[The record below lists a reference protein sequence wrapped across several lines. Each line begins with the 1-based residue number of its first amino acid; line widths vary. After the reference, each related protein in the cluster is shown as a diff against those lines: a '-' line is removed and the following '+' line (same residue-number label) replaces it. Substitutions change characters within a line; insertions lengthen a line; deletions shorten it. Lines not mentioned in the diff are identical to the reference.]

1 MIQSLN
7 KPKDD
12 VRVES
17 SVQKAKEKKLYTLR
31 VTNTTVILVPL
42 HKRNEEYAEH
52 MGKDI
57 QALLECDAVMFLQ
70 GWHDSKGCLA
80 EFEVA
85 KIYGKK
91 LIFE

>member
-42 HKRNEEYAEH
+42 HKHNEEYAKEYRKNK
-52 MGKDI
+52 MG
-57 QALLECDAVMFLQ
+57 LN
-70 GWHDSKGCLA
+70 
-80 EFEVA
+80 
-85 KIYGKK
+85 Y
-91 LIFE
+91 

>member
-31 VTNTTVILVPL
+31 VTNTTVILVQL
-42 HKRNEEYAEH
+42 HKRNEEYAKEYRKNK
-52 MGKDI
+52 MG
-57 QALLECDAVMFLQ
+57 LN
-70 GWHDSKGCLA
+70 
-80 EFEVA
+80 
-85 KIYGKK
+85 Y
-91 LIFE
+91 